1 MTPLHRRHLLAGAIG
16 MSLIGAGRVRAQAAG
31 PKPKLVLLIARGAL
45 DGISLTVPWADP
57 DHVALRGDLA
67 VPPPGE
73 AGGALDLAE
82 GFGLHP
88 AMPATHALF
97 RAGQMRFAPA
107 VAIPARIRSHF
118 DAQDVLESG
127 AATVRGQADG
137 WLNRALTAA
146 GGGGLKGLSI
156 GAQTPLVLRGAA
168 PVSSWAPG
176 REVRSEDRVTQQLM
190 DLYADDPL
198 LGANLTRGLETNAL
212 AEGARIRRADVA
224 ALGMA
229 VARLMTGDQGADVVA
244 VSVDGWDTHA
254 RQAPQMTQR
263 LAGLDG
269 LIGGLQNG
277 LSEDWRRTVVIL
289 ATEFGRTARVN
300 GTNGTDHGTASSLLL
315 MGGAIRAGGQIGDWP
330 TLAEAR
336 LYEGRDLAPTLDV
349 RAVFKGVLRDHLGID
364 RAALDGRVFPGA
376 TGEARPL
383 DGLV

>member
-1 MTPLHRRHLLAGAIG
+1 MTHLHRRRLLSGALG
-16 MSLIGAGRVRAQAAG
+16 LSLIGAGRVKAAAAG
-31 PKPKLVLLIARGAL
+31 ARPKLILLIARGAL
-45 DGISLTVPWADP
+45 DGLSLTVPWADP
-57 DHVALRGDLA
+57 NHIPLRRDLA
-67 VPPPGE
+67 VPAPGQD
-73 AGGALDLAE
+73 GGALDLIE

-88 AMPATHALF
+88 SMPGVHALF
-97 RAGQMRFAPA
+97 RAGQVRFAPA

-127 AATVRGQADG
+127 AETVRGQTDG
-137 WLNRALTAA
+137 WLNRALAA
-146 GGGGLKGLSI
+146 SGGVALTGLAV

-168 PVSSWAPG
+168 PVSGWAPG
-176 REVRSEDRVTQQLM
+176 REIEGGDRIAAQLM
-190 DLYADDPL
+190 DLYAGDPL
-198 LGANLTRGLETNAL
+198 LGPNLARGLETNAM
-212 AEGARIRRADVA
+212 AESGRIGRNDVA
-224 ALGMA
+224 ALGLA
-229 VARLMTGDQGADVVA
+229 VARLMTGEQGADVVA

-269 LIGGLQNG
+269 LIGGLKDG
-277 LSEDWRRTVVIL
+277 LGEEWSRTVMIL

-315 MGGAIRAGGQIGDWP
+315 MGGAIRAGGLIGDWP

-349 RAVFKGVLRDHLGID
+349 RAVFKGVLRDHIAVD
-364 RAALDGRVFPGA
+364 RAALDTTVFPGA
-376 TGEARPL
+376 TGEARPI